1 MFVRGSVPLSVAES
15 VRNLKVAN
23 PKLLTY
29 AYKILHRIASGE
41 KGRENLLYKCGF
53 IEAINEILNKRG
65 VYDNHLELIQLLNR
79 VSQNDEALE
88 LVARKAS
95 NTILQR
101 IPEEPRELAP
111 TDQFIRESTQF
122 QNIP

>member
-1 MFVRGSVPLSVAES
+1 VAES
-15 VRNLKVAN
+15 VRNLKVAS

-41 KGRENLLYKCGF
+41 KGRENTLYKSGF
-53 IEAINEILNKRG
+53 IEAIIEILSKRG
-65 VYDNHLELIQLLNR
+65 FYENHLELVQLLNR

-95 NTILQR
+95 NVL
-101 IPEEPRELAP
+101 L
-111 TDQFIRESTQF
+111 
-122 QNIP
+122 